1 MQQLETTQFTVTPIM
16 AQPKQLT
23 LLFNLSRTAVGKFIN
38 EMLLTEEFKA
48 GVTRISHN
56 LTLVNVE
63 LFMEFLKSKDMANFK
78 SGAMIMLKGK
88 LTIDEYNELGEFSLY
103 QIDKLEKGE
112 IDIYDLVAVITL
124 NAFNKGLQSAEV

>member
-1 MQQLETTQFTVTPIM
+1 MEQVNTVQNKYNVAPIM

-78 SGAMIMLKGK
+78 
-88 LTIDEYNELGEFSLY
+88 
-103 QIDKLEKGE
+103 
-112 IDIYDLVAVITL
+112 
-124 NAFNKGLQSAEV
+124 

>member
-1 MQQLETTQFTVTPIM
+1 MDQVILKDKIAPIM

-23 LLFNLSRTAVGKFIN
+23 VLFNLSRTAVGKFIN

-48 GVTRISHN
+48 GVTRINHN

-78 SGAMIMLKGK
+78 
-88 LTIDEYNELGEFSLY
+88 
-103 QIDKLEKGE
+103 
-112 IDIYDLVAVITL
+112 
-124 NAFNKGLQSAEV
+124 

>member
-1 MQQLETTQFTVTPIM
+1 MDQVILKDKIAPIM

-23 LLFNLSRTAVGKFIN
+23 VLFNLSRTAVGKFIN

-78 SGAMIMLKGK
+78 
-88 LTIDEYNELGEFSLY
+88 
-103 QIDKLEKGE
+103 
-112 IDIYDLVAVITL
+112 
-124 NAFNKGLQSAEV
+124 

>member
-1 MQQLETTQFTVTPIM
+1 MGTIYQGGTQNARTGEINEWVFFGKVKIMDQDTLKDKIAPIM

-78 SGAMIMLKGK
+78 
-88 LTIDEYNELGEFSLY
+88 
-103 QIDKLEKGE
+103 
-112 IDIYDLVAVITL
+112 
-124 NAFNKGLQSAEV
+124 

>member
-1 MQQLETTQFTVTPIM
+1 MQQLETTQFPVTPIM

-63 LFMEFLKSKDMANFK
+63 LFMEFLKSKDME
-78 SGAMIMLKGK
+78 SLK
-88 LTIDEYNELGEFSLY
+88 
-103 QIDKLEKGE
+103 
-112 IDIYDLVAVITL
+112 
-124 NAFNKGLQSAEV
+124 

>member
-1 MQQLETTQFTVTPIM
+1 MNADRVKNTLRYNYQDDTQSIRTGEINKLFFFGKVEIMDQDTLKGKIAPIM

-78 SGAMIMLKGK
+78 
-88 LTIDEYNELGEFSLY
+88 
-103 QIDKLEKGE
+103 
-112 IDIYDLVAVITL
+112 
-124 NAFNKGLQSAEV
+124 

>member
-1 MQQLETTQFTVTPIM
+1 MEQLERTQFTVTPIM

-38 EMLLTEEFKA
+38 EMLLIEEFKA

-63 LFMEFLKSKDMANFK
+63 LFMEFLKSKDME
-78 SGAMIMLKGK
+78 SLK
-88 LTIDEYNELGEFSLY
+88 
-103 QIDKLEKGE
+103 
-112 IDIYDLVAVITL
+112 
-124 NAFNKGLQSAEV
+124 

>member
-1 MQQLETTQFTVTPIM
+1 MEQLERTQFTVTPIM

-78 SGAMIMLKGK
+78 
-88 LTIDEYNELGEFSLY
+88 
-103 QIDKLEKGE
+103 
-112 IDIYDLVAVITL
+112 
-124 NAFNKGLQSAEV
+124 

>member
-1 MQQLETTQFTVTPIM
+1 MEQVNTVQNKYNVTPIM
-16 AQPKQLT
+16 VQPKQLT

-78 SGAMIMLKGK
+78 
-88 LTIDEYNELGEFSLY
+88 
-103 QIDKLEKGE
+103 
-112 IDIYDLVAVITL
+112 
-124 NAFNKGLQSAEV
+124 

>member
-1 MQQLETTQFTVTPIM
+1 MEQVNTVQNKLNLTPIM
-16 AQPKQLT
+16 VQPKQLT
-23 LLFNLSRTAVGKFIN
+23 MLFNLSRTAVGKFIN

-78 SGAMIMLKGK
+78 
-88 LTIDEYNELGEFSLY
+88 
-103 QIDKLEKGE
+103 
-112 IDIYDLVAVITL
+112 
-124 NAFNKGLQSAEV
+124 

>member
-1 MQQLETTQFTVTPIM
+1 MEQLERTQFTVTPIM

-38 EMLLTEEFKA
+38 EMLGTEEFKA

-63 LFMEFLKSKDMANFK
+63 LFMEFLKSKDME
-78 SGAMIMLKGK
+78 SLK
-88 LTIDEYNELGEFSLY
+88 
-103 QIDKLEKGE
+103 
-112 IDIYDLVAVITL
+112 
-124 NAFNKGLQSAEV
+124 

>member
-1 MQQLETTQFTVTPIM
+1 MEQLERTQFTVTPIM

-63 LFMEFLKSKDMANFK
+63 LFMEFLKYKDME
-78 SGAMIMLKGK
+78 SLK
-88 LTIDEYNELGEFSLY
+88 
-103 QIDKLEKGE
+103 
-112 IDIYDLVAVITL
+112 
-124 NAFNKGLQSAEV
+124 

>member
-23 LLFNLSRTAVGKFIN
+23 LLFNLSRTVVGKFIN

-63 LFMEFLKSKDMANFK
+63 LFMEFLKSKDME
-78 SGAMIMLKGK
+78 SLK
-88 LTIDEYNELGEFSLY
+88 
-103 QIDKLEKGE
+103 
-112 IDIYDLVAVITL
+112 
-124 NAFNKGLQSAEV
+124 